1 MTVSTVDRAIRS
13 GTRRVG
19 SDEVRLGPASGT
31 GLGVA
36 VLWLSLL
43 VLLPL
48 AAVLVKGTS
57 GGLPSF
63 WDSVTS
69 REALA
74 SIRLTVLCSAAVALV
89 NAVMGTTI
97 AWVLVRDT
105 FRGRRLLE
113 IMIDLPFALPTIVAG
128 LVLLTLYDSNS
139 PLGVDLYATRPA
151 IVVALLFVTLPF
163 VVRAV
168 QPVLLALDTDA
179 EQAAASLGASAAV
192 SFRRIVLPA
201 IGPAIVSGSALAFGR
216 AMGEYG
222 SVVLISGQLTYK
234 TEVASQ
240 YIYSQIENGA
250 ISDAAA
256 TATVLLLI
264 SVAVLTVLNVVQS
277 WATRR
282 G

>member
-13 GTRRVG
+13 GTRRVA

-57 GGLPSF
+57 GGLVSF

-89 NAVMGTTI
+89 NSVMGTTI

-139 PLGVDLYATRPA
+139 PVGVDLYATRPA